1 MKMIARIATVVGL
14 LVWTIALSP
23 LLAQAPA
30 AEGPSPGGFWQGT
43 VALPTGDLEVSID
56 LEAGEDGVGSAT
68 IDVPALGIRYMKL
81 PEATVDG
88 ASVLLRLI
96 GMPGEP
102 TFNGSLS
109 EDGQTIAGNFVQGQQ
124 LFPFTL
130 ERAAMPEGFGDLTA
144 LYADYEKP
152 GTPGE
157 GLVGTWRG
165 LLDIGPIKLRVILG
179 VTAGEDGTLT
189 ANVEGVDRNQQV
201 PASSVTF
208 GEDRAVAI
216 DMTTVGVRYAGT
228 MNEDGSEIAGE
239 WKERGAP
246 LALILRRAAS
256 E

>member
-1 MKMIARIATVVGL
+1 MIARISTVVGL

-30 AEGPSPGGFWQGT
+30 VEGPSPGGFWQGT
-43 VALPTGDLEVSID
+43 VPLPTGDHEVSID
-56 LEAGEDGVGSAT
+56 LEAGEDGAWSAT
-68 IDVPALGIRYMKL
+68 IDLPLLGIRYMKL
-81 PEATVDG
+81 PEVTVEG
-88 ASVLLRLI
+88 TSMLLRLI

-109 EDGQTIAGNFVQGQQ
+109 EDGQTIAGNFVRGQQ

-130 ERAAMPEGFGDLTA
+130 ERAAKPEGFGDLTA
-144 LYADYEKP
+144 LYADYERP

-179 VTAGEDGTLT
+179 VTAGEDGTLV
-189 ANVEGVDRNQQV
+189 ANVEGVDRNQHV
-201 PASSVTF
+201 PASSVTL
-208 GEDRAVAI
+208 GEDRAVAVE
-216 DMTTVGVRYAGT
+216 MSTVGVRYAGT
-228 MNEDGSEIAGE
+228 MNEDGSEITGE
-239 WKERGAP
+239 WTERRDP
-246 LALILRRAAS
+246 LALIFRRAAS

>member
-1 MKMIARIATVVGL
+1 MKMTARISTVVGL
-14 LVWTIALSP
+14 LVWTIAVFP

-30 AEGPSPGGFWQGT
+30 AEGPSPGGFWHGT
-43 VALPTGDLEVSID
+43 VALPTSDLEVSID
-56 LEAGEDGVGSAT
+56 LEVGEDGVGSAT
-68 IDVPALGIRYMKL
+68 IDIPALGIRYMKL

-88 ASVLLRLI
+88 RSVLLRLI

-109 EDGQTIAGNFVQGQQ
+109 EDGRTIAGNFVQGQQ

-130 ERAAMPEGFGDLTA
+130 ERAAKPEGFGDLSV
-144 LYADYEKP
+144 LYADYERP

-165 LLDIGPIKLRVILG
+165 LLDIGPIKLRVIL
-179 VTAGEDGTLT
+179 VVAAGEDGTLT

-201 PASSVTF
+201 PASSVSL
-208 GEDRAVAI
+208 GEDRAVVV
-216 DMTTVGVRYAGT
+216 DMSSVGVRYTGT
-228 MNEDGSEIAGE
+228 MNEDGSEITGE

-246 LALILRRAAS
+246 LALTFRRAAS

>member
-1 MKMIARIATVVGL
+1 MKMIARTSAVVGI

-30 AEGPSPGGFWQGT
+30 TEGASPGGFWEGT
-43 VALPTGDLEVSID
+43 VSLPTGDLAVSID
-56 LEAGEDGVGSAT
+56 LEAGEDGAWSAT
-68 IDVPALGIRYMKL
+68 IDLPALGIRYMKL
-81 PEATVDG
+81 PEATVEG
-88 ASVLLRLI
+88 TSVLLKLI

-109 EDGQTIAGNFVQGQQ
+109 EDGQAIAGNFVQGQQ

-130 ERAAMPEGFGDLTA
+130 ERTARPEGFGDLTA

-165 LLDIGPIKLRVILG
+165 LLDIGPIKLRILLD
-179 VTAGEDGTLT
+179 VTAGDDGALT
-189 ANVEGVDRNQQV
+189 ANVEGVDREQQV
-201 PASSVTF
+201 PASSVTL
-208 GEDRAVAI
+208 GEDRAVAV
-216 DMTTVGVRYAGT
+216 DMSTVGVRYAGT
-228 MNEDGSEIAGE
+228 MNEDGSEITGE

-246 LALILRRAAS
+246 LPLNFRRAES

>member
-1 MKMIARIATVVGL
+1 MIARISTVVGL

-30 AEGPSPGGFWQGT
+30 AEGPSPGGFWHGA
-43 VALPTGDLEVSID
+43 VVLPTGDLEVSID

-68 IDVPALGIRYMKL
+68 IDLPALGIRYMKL

-124 LFPFTL
+124 FFPFTL
-130 ERAAMPEGFGDLTA
+130 ERTAMPEGFGDLTA

-165 LLDIGPIKLRVILG
+165 LLDIGPIKLRIILD

-189 ANVEGVDRNQQV
+189 ANVEGVDREQQV
-201 PASSVTF
+201 PASSVTL
-208 GEDRAVAI
+208 GEDRAVAV
-216 DMTTVGVRYAGT
+216 DMSTVGVRYAGT

-239 WKERGAP
+239 WKERAAP
-246 LALILRRAAS
+246 LPLIFKRAAS